1 MKKLVSIVIPC
12 YRSETMIAGVVADI
26 DREMEKLED
35 RYAYEIIL
43 VNDCSPDGTFEAIRR
58 LCQEKPYITGVNLAR
73 NFGQHAALMAGF
85 RQMKG
90 ELLVCLDDD
99 GQTPAAAIGSLLQGT
114 GCSALCWGSRRICIF
129 PAFSRRSGSSWMR
142 CCVTRTPFLM

>member
-26 DREMEKLED
+26 DREMEKLKD
-35 RYAYEIIL
+35 RYAYEIVL

-85 RQMKG
+85 RQIKG
-90 ELLVCLDDD
+90 E
-99 GQTPAAAIGSLLQGT
+99 IGHIVL
-114 GCSALCWGSRRICIF
+114 R
-129 PAFSRRSGSSWMR
+129 
-142 CCVTRTPFLM
+142 